1 MRACPVRGLPIQ
13 IAAHDM
19 TKPSLRL
26 QLRLIGNSF
35 VGLLPTSLLRMFF
48 KTFESR
54 PEFSESAGFH
64 VFPCRFDSPFPLLG
78 EIDFEAVAKPRP
90 LPGFDLRVGPALE
103 LLARLKPFAAEFD
116 AIPYE
121 FSADAPFWF
130 TPEFLVSFP
139 DYDAAVLYSLLRQL
153 KPKRYVELGCGYS
166 SLVSSYALQ
175 RNQREGAAC
184 DAVYADP
191 EPRLPLNKVLTFER
205 LQLQRAQDVPLDLF
219 RKLEAGDVL
228 FIDTSHVLK
237 IQSDVEHELLHI
249 LPSLAPGVW
258 IHFHDVFTP
267 YDYPE
272 DWVRKPLRLAA
283 NEQYGVECLLSGGS
297 RYQVEI
303 PLHYLVR
310 DQAAAVREF
319 YPRGRT
325 RGQSLWIRKIQ

>member
-1 MRACPVRGLPIQ
+1 
-13 IAAHDM
+13 
-19 TKPSLRL
+19 
-26 QLRLIGNSF
+26 
-35 VGLLPTSLLRMFF
+35 MFF

-54 PEFSESAGFH
+54 PEFAEAAGFI
-64 VFPCRFDSPFPLLG
+64 VLPRRFDSPVPHLE
-78 EIDFEAVAKPRP
+78 EIDFAAFAKPRA
-90 LPGFDLRVGPALE
+90 LPGIDLRAGPALE
-103 LLARLKPFAAEFD
+103 LLARLKPFAAELD

-130 TPEFLVSFP
+130 TPEFLESFP
-139 DYDAAVLYSLLRQL
+139 DYDIAVLYSLLRQL

-175 RNQREGAAC
+175 RNQQEGAAC

-191 EPRLPLNKVLTFER
+191 EPRLPLDKVLAFGR
-205 LQLQRAQDVPLDLF
+205 LIRKRVQALPLDLF
-219 RKLEAGDVL
+219 TKLEAGDVL

-237 IQSDVEHELLHI
+237 IQSDVEHELLRI

-272 DWVRKPLRLAA
+272 EWVRQPLRLWA
-283 NEQYGVECLLSGGS
+283 NEQYGVESLLSGGS
-297 RYQVEI
+297 RYQIEI

-310 DQAAAVREF
+310 DHLTAVREF
-319 YPRGRT
+319 YPRGRR
-325 RGQSLWIRKIQ
+325 RGQSLWLRKIL